1 MKPTLNTFS
10 NKSFAFMILA
20 ASLSLPAIAT
30 AADVSADAELSTGV
44 TTHVVKHAVKHKVTK
59 HVRSVKHKV
68 VTAKNGAAKVVSSTS
83 SAATTTVDDAVAST
97 PIATVS
103 GSLNG
108 NASTNSSITTKETSI
123 TTPNATV
130 DVGTS
135 AHVGGIGA
143 SVDTT
148 TGVTVP

>member
-1 MKPTLNTFS
+1 MMTMKPTLNTFS
-10 NKSFAFMILA
+10 NKSLAFMILA
-20 ASLSLPAIAT
+20 ASLSLPAIAN
-30 AADVSADAELSTGV
+30 AVDVSAGAELSAGV
-44 TTHVVKHAVKHKVTK
+44 TTPTIKHTVTK
-59 HVRSVKHKV
+59 HVRSVKHKIV
-68 VTAKNGAAKVVSSTS
+68 SAKNGAAKVVSSTS
-83 SAATTTVDDAVAST
+83 SAATTTFDDAVAST

-108 NASTNSSITTKETSI
+108 NATTNSSTTTKETSI

-148 TGVTVP
+148 TGAD

>member
-1 MKPTLNTFS
+1 MKSTLNTFS

-20 ASLSLPAIAT
+20 ASLSLPAIAN
-30 AADVSADAELSTGV
+30 AADVSADAELSAGV
-44 TTHVVKHAVKHKVTK
+44 ATPVVKHKVTK
-59 HVRSVKHKV
+59 HVRGVKHKV
-68 VTAKNGAAKVVSSTS
+68 VSAKNGAAKVVSSTS
-83 SAATTTVDDAVAST
+83 SAATTTFDDAVAST

-108 NASTNSSITTKETSI
+108 NATTNSSTTTKETSI

-148 TGVTVP
+148 TGAD

>member
-20 ASLSLPAIAT
+20 ASLSLPAIAS
-30 AADVSADAELSTGV
+30 AADVSADAELSAGV
-44 TTHVVKHAVKHKVTK
+44 APHVVKHKVTK
-59 HVRSVKHKV
+59 HVRNVKHKV
-68 VTAKNGAAKVVSSTS
+68 VSAKNGAAKVVSSTS
-83 SAATTTVDDAVAST
+83 SAATTTFDDAVAST

-108 NASTNSSITTKETSI
+108 NATTNSSTTTKETSI

-148 TGVTVP
+148 TGAD